1 MARTDTLGH
10 FLTDVADAI
19 REKKGTSDTIQ
30 ASEFDTEITN
40 LPSGEDISEYIGDTI
55 NKNMSGSSTGAWAN
69 LINKL
74 PPIKISSTIT
84 SMSGWFQTYK
94 GTTIIFDD
102 NINTSNVT
110 SMVSLF
116 YNCYNLTSLDLS
128 RFNTS
133 NLKYASSMIEGA
145 INITNINFGNFDTN
159 MVTSFSRFL
168 LGCENLTTLD
178 LSSFTSTSA
187 TSISQMFYGC
197 KKLMH
202 LDIRNFDFTKFTT
215 TSSYTATFSA
225 VPTNCEIIVANQS
238 QKDWFNTNFPTM
250 TNVKTV
256 EEYEAE

>member
-30 ASEFDTEITN
+30 ASDFDTEITN

-55 NKNMSGSSTGAWAN
+55 ANSNNSTPATGAWSN
-69 LINKL
+69 LVNKL

-84 SMSGWFQTYK
+84 SMNYWFQGYK

-110 SMVSLF
+110 SMSGLF
-116 YNCYNLTSLDLS
+116 YYCENLTSLNLS
-128 RFNTS
+128 RFNNS
-133 NLKYASSMIEGA
+133 NLKYIGGMMEGA
-145 INITNINFGNFDTN
+145 INITNINFGNFDTSKI
-159 MVTSFSRFL
+159 TSFSRFL

-202 LDIRNFDFTKFTT
+202 LDMRNFDFTKFTT

-225 VPTNCEIIVANQS
+225 VPTNCEIIVANQE
-238 QKDWFNTNFPTM
+238 QKDWFNTNFSTM

-256 EEYEAE
+256 EEYEA